1 MINFDEEIKKFAPS
15 LEIDQ
20 VEAEVIRDTGA
31 DMTDAL
37 LALIEQNKQL
47 ELRIPRG
54 QTVVTVPMD
63 EMGYIQQ

>member
-15 LEIDQ
+15 LEVDQ
-20 VEAEVIRDTGA
+20 VENEVINENGS

-47 ELRIPRG
+47 ELRLRSQVQVMPIDPG
-54 QTVVTVPMD
+54 T
-63 EMGYIQQ
+63 Y

>member
-15 LEIDQ
+15 LEIEQ
-20 VEAEVIRDTGA
+20 VESEVLRETGS

-54 QTVVTVPMD
+54 QVTMTMPVEGPSF
-63 EMGYIQQ
+63 IQ

>member
-15 LEIDQ
+15 LEVDQ
-20 VEAEVIRDTGA
+20 VEAEVLRETGS

-47 ELRIPRG
+47 ELRLRSQVQIMPIDTTG
-54 QTVVTVPMD
+54 
-63 EMGYIQQ
+63 GNF